1 MSFICLR
8 STSSLLLVVA
18 MFFSATFS
26 LRLMADGE
34 WVEGQHYQV
43 ITPPVAVGASDD
55 VVVTEFF
62 WYGCGHC
69 YTFEPMLTAWGKQ
82 LPDGAVVK
90 PSPAVWNEPM
100 RMHAKAFYIAEVLGV
115 KAVMHPV
122 IFDAMHVQ
130 RKRLVSRL
138 ELRDLFED
146 NGIDPAKFDKAFDSF
161 GVDSQVRQADARARS
176 AKVSGTPT
184 LMVAGKYLI
193 ETRGAGGQ
201 TNMLEI
207 AQHLVERELA
217 AR

>member
-1 MSFICLR
+1 MTGTRKRIATLSLTLVAYAAAAL
-8 STSSLLLVVA
+8 STLAVA
-18 MFFSATFS
+18 EE
-26 LRLMADGE
+26 R
-34 WVEGQHYQV
+34 WVEGQHYQTL
-43 ITPPVAVGASDD
+43 TPPVAVGRGSD
-55 VVVTEFF
+55 VMVTEFF

-82 LPDGAVVK
+82 LPEAVVLQ
-90 PSPAVWNEPM
+90 PSPAVWNDPM
-100 RMHAKAFYIAEVLGV
+100 RMHAKAYYIAEVLGV
-115 KAVMHPV
+115 KETLHPV

-146 NGIDPAKFDKAFDSF
+146 NGVDPAQFDKAFDSF

-176 AKVSGTPT
+176 AKISGTPS

-193 ETRGAGGQ
+193 ETRAAGSQ

-207 AQHLVERELA
+207 ARYLIDKELA

>member
-1 MSFICLR
+1 MSFVHLR
-8 STSSLLLVVA
+8 STTSALVALVLLFTITL
-18 MFFSATFS
+18 SP
-26 LRLMADGE
+26 RLLAVE
-34 WVEGQHYQV
+34 PWVEGQHYQV
-43 ITPPVAVGASDD
+43 IAPPVAVGKTED

-82 LPDGAVVK
+82 LPEGAVVQ
-90 PSPAVWNEPM
+90 PSPAVWNDPM

-146 NGIDPAKFDKAFDSF
+146 NGVDPDKFDQAFDSF
-161 GVDSQVRQADARARS
+161 GVDSQVRQADSRARS

-193 ETRGAGGQ
+193 ETRGAGNQ

-207 AQHLVERELA
+207 ARYLVEKELA

>member
-1 MSFICLR
+1 MTGTRKRIATLSLTLVAYAVTAL
-8 STSSLLLVVA
+8 STLVVA
-18 MFFSATFS
+18 EE
-26 LRLMADGE
+26 R
-34 WVEGQHYQV
+34 WVEGQHYQTL
-43 ITPPVAVGASDD
+43 TPPVAVGRGSD

-82 LPDGAVVK
+82 LPEEVVLQ
-90 PSPAVWNEPM
+90 PSPAVWNDPM
-100 RMHAKAFYIAEVLGV
+100 RMHAKAYYIAEVLGV
-115 KAVMHPV
+115 KETLHPV

-130 RKRLVSRL
+130 RKRLVSQL

-146 NGIDPAKFDKAFDSF
+146 NGVDPAQFDKAFDSF

-176 AKVSGTPT
+176 AKISGTPS

-193 ETRGAGGQ
+193 ETRAAGSQ

-207 AQHLVERELA
+207 ARYLIDKELA

>member
-1 MSFICLR
+1 MTGTRKRIATLSLTLVAYAAAAL
-8 STSSLLLVVA
+8 STLAVA
-18 MFFSATFS
+18 EE
-26 LRLMADGE
+26 R
-34 WVEGQHYQV
+34 WVEGQHYQTL
-43 ITPPVAVGASDD
+43 TPPVAVSRGSD

-82 LPDGAVVK
+82 LPEEVVLQ
-90 PSPAVWNEPM
+90 PSPAVWNDPM
-100 RMHAKAFYIAEVLGV
+100 RMHAKAYYIAEVLDV
-115 KAVMHPV
+115 KETLHPV

-146 NGIDPAKFDKAFDSF
+146 NGVDPAQFDRAFDSF

-176 AKVSGTPT
+176 AKISGTPS

-193 ETRGAGGQ
+193 ETRAAGSQ

-207 AQHLVERELA
+207 ARYLIDKELA

>member
-1 MSFICLR
+1 M
-8 STSSLLLVVA
+8 TSIRIHFSSMAWATAALLSIIFA
-18 MFFSATFS
+18 GAASAEE
-26 LRLMADGE
+26 R
-34 WVEGQHYQV
+34 WVEGEHYQ
-43 ITPPVAVGASDD
+43 TLNPPVAVSRGDD

-69 YTFEPMLTAWGKQ
+69 YTFEPMLTAGGKQ
-82 LPDGAVVK
+82 LPEGAVVA

-100 RMHAKAFYIAEVLGV
+100 RIHAKAYFIAEVLDV
-115 KAVMHPV
+115 KEKLHPA

-146 NGIDPAKFDKAFDSF
+146 NGVDPAQFDKAFDSF
-161 GVDSQVRQADARARS
+161 GVDSQVRQADSRARS
-176 AKVSGTPT
+176 AKISGTPS

-193 ETRGAGGQ
+193 ETRAAGSQ

-207 AQHLVERELA
+207 ARYLVDKELA

>member
-1 MSFICLR
+1 MKGTRNLIA
-8 STSSLLLVVA
+8 TVSLTLVAYATAAFSALVVA
-18 MFFSATFS
+18 EE
-26 LRLMADGE
+26 R
-34 WVEGQHYQV
+34 WVEGQHYQTL
-43 ITPPVAVGASDD
+43 TPPVAVGRGND

-82 LPDGAVVK
+82 LPEDAVVQ
-90 PSPAVWNEPM
+90 PSPAVWNDPM
-100 RMHAKAFYIAEVLGV
+100 RIHAKAYYIAEVLGV
-115 KAVMHPV
+115 KETLHPV

-146 NGIDPAKFDKAFDSF
+146 NGVDPAQFDKAFDSF

-176 AKVSGTPT
+176 AKISGTPS

-193 ETRGAGGQ
+193 ETRAAGSQ

-207 AQHLVERELA
+207 ARYLIDKELA

>member
-1 MSFICLR
+1 MIKHGLR
-8 STSSLLLVVA
+8 SVMLAVLLVLGA
-18 MFFSATFS
+18 SAFSAEGWEEGVHYF
-26 LRLMADGE
+26 RLAE
-34 WVEGQHYQV
+34 PQ
-43 ITPPVAVGASDD
+43 AVDD
-55 VVVTEFF
+55 PSKIEVKEYF

-82 LPDGAVVK
+82 LPDGAVVQ
-90 PSPAVWNEPM
+90 PSPAVWNDPM
-100 RMHAKAFYIAEVLGV
+100 RMHAKAYYIAEVLGV
-115 KAVMHPV
+115 KETLHPV

-146 NGIDPAKFDKAFDSF
+146 NGVDPAQFDKAFDSF

-176 AKVSGTPT
+176 AKISGTPS

-193 ETRGAGGQ
+193 ETRAAGSQ

-207 AQHLVERELA
+207 ARFLVDKELA

>member
-1 MSFICLR
+1 MTGTRKLIA
-8 STSSLLLVVA
+8 TVSLTLFAYATAVFSALVVA
-18 MFFSATFS
+18 EE
-26 LRLMADGE
+26 R
-34 WVEGQHYQV
+34 WVEGQHYQTL
-43 ITPPVAVGASDD
+43 TPPVAVGRGSD

-82 LPDGAVVK
+82 LPEEVVVQ
-90 PSPAVWNEPM
+90 PSPAVWNDPM
-100 RMHAKAFYIAEVLGV
+100 RMHAKAYYIAEVLGV
-115 KAVMHPV
+115 KETLHPV

-146 NGIDPAKFDKAFDSF
+146 NGVDPAQFDKAFDSF

-176 AKVSGTPT
+176 AKISGTPS

-193 ETRGAGGQ
+193 ETRAAGSQ

-207 AQHLVERELA
+207 ARYLIDKELA
-217 AR
+217 AL